1 MNVNVYTRASLAFR
15 RAGAV
20 STAAAAAAAA
30 DVVRTDAGQSAPG
43 KHNGPLVPYDDRK
56 NVDDLTDWTYADR
69 RRSTAGNVRLDLT
82 VCRSVRWLL
91 SSLSR
96 HLAVAGSVSRH
107 VTSRRTLSPCRT
119 HCCARVSLLSSVR
132 RQVRTTTVQLVSQSS
147 QSLSSTCTCTGYMPR
162 PPSNVRVAATGKLN
176 VLERRTRGPSSR

>member
-1 MNVNVYTRASLAFR
+1 VHVNVYTRASLAFR

-132 RQVRTTTVQLVSQSS
+132 RQVRTTTVQLVSQSVSRFHLHVHVPGICPAHPATYAS
-147 QSLSSTCTCTGYMPR
+147 QQQAS
-162 PPSNVRVAATGKLN
+162 
-176 VLERRTRGPSSR
+176 